1 MNQILMLTVGLLI
14 SFILYVNVILVF
26 RQNKRVKSRN
36 IVQRFNMFTHELYLM
51 EKGEGRDKTSYIQ
64 LKEAMSNI
72 NKLTEG
78 RVNNYIS
85 NKYVPSEAVIDLYK
99 KDHLKVR

>member
-1 MNQILMLTVGLLI
+1 MDKLLMLTVGLLI
-14 SFILYVNVILVF
+14 SFIFYINVILAF
-26 RQNKRVKSRN
+26 KQTKKVKSRN
-36 IVQRFNMFTHELYLM
+36 FVQRFNMFTHELYLL
-51 EKGEGRDKTSYIQ
+51 EKGEGSHKTSYVQ
-64 LKEAMSNI
+64 LKEAMSNV